1 MKKAKELCT
10 NMGSPNNV
18 ASDERS
24 YDTIN
29 FYFNKVA
36 RSVNRDCIRRKP
48 GSSFCNMNEKAK
60 ESFGNT

>member
-1 MKKAKELCT
+1 
-10 NMGSPNNV
+10 MGSPNNV
-18 ASDERS
+18 AGDERS

-36 RSVNRDCIRRKP
+36 RSVNRDCIRRKH